1 MIYFKEVS
9 WQNFLSTGNHPTK
22 IQLDRHRSTLI
33 VGNNG
38 AGKSTILDALCFALY
53 NKPFRNINK
62 PQLIN
67 SINNKH
73 CVVEVKFNIGGAEY
87 IVKRGMRP
95 HIFEIYKDDVLL
107 NQDAA
112 NRDYQEFLEKQILK
126 LNHRSFCQVVVLGS
140 ATYIPFMQL
149 KTFARREVIDDL
161 LDIQVFTVM
170 NSLLKDRVQKN
181 KDAQQTTKY
190 EIDLVKERISMQE
203 ALIET
208 LSRDTKALIEDRTSK
223 IAQIK
228 HALETFNE
236 EGYHLQAELSE
247 LINSIA
253 DAADNNA
260 FINKLQGMREKIS
273 DRISSLEKEVLF
285 YHNND
290 TCPSCKQGIDH
301 DFKDHTIEAK
311 KVEIEKIKNGIPVI
325 EEKYRVAQERS
336 VEIAS
341 IQRNINGI
349 NSQMASIKASI
360 QSEKKHLTAL
370 EQELK
375 ELKKAQEVNAD
386 TTKLFELQDEL
397 VQKETERER
406 LVKESSIQ
414 SIASSILKDT
424 GIKANMIKKYV
435 PIMNKLINK
444 YLAAMDFFV
453 HFELDEQFN
462 EVIKSRFRDEF
473 SYQSFSEGEK
483 LRINLAILFT
493 WRAIAKLRNS
503 ASTNLLIMD
512 EVLDG
517 AMDQAGTEEFL
528 KIIEELTKDTNLF
541 IISHRGDQLFDKFH
555 SVIKFEKQGDFSVMA
570 KAA

>member
-1 MIYFKEVS
+1 LIHFKSVS
-9 WQNFLSTGNHPTK
+9 WQNFLSTGNHPTV

-53 NKPFRNINK
+53 NKPFRKINK

-67 SINNKH
+67 SINGKN
-73 CVVEVKFNIGGAEY
+73 CVVEVNFNVGGSEY
-87 IVKRGMRP
+87 TVRRGMRP
-95 HIFEIYKDDVLL
+95 NLFEVYKDDVLL
-107 NQDAA
+107 NQDASS
-112 NRDYQEFLEKQILK
+112 RDYQEFLEKNILK

-140 ATYIPFMQL
+140 ATYVPFMQL
-149 KTFARREVIDDL
+149 GAWARREVIEDL
-161 LDIQVFTVM
+161 LDIQVFSVM
-170 NSLLKDRVQKN
+170 NGLLKDKIQAN
-181 KDAQQTTKY
+181 KEAQNEVKY
-190 EIDLVKERISMQE
+190 QIDLVKERISMQE

-208 LSRDTKALIEDRTSK
+208 LNRDTKALISDRETK
-223 IAQIK
+223 IAQAK
-228 HALETFNE
+228 HAIESLNE
-236 EGYHLQAELSE
+236 EGFGLQAELSE
-247 LINSIA
+247 AIESIKDAPENADLINKIL
-253 DAADNNA
+253 NM
-260 FINKLQGMREKIS
+260 QEKIG
-273 DRISSLEKEVLF
+273 DRIDRLEKEVQF

-290 TCPSCKQGIDH
+290 TCPSCKQGIEH
-301 DFKDHTIEAK
+301 DFKGAT
-311 KVEIEKIKNGIPVI
+311 I
-325 EEKYRVAQERS
+325 EEKTVEIGKVRAGIPLLEQKYAEAQARA

-341 IQRNINGI
+341 IQRKI
-349 NSQMASIKASI
+349 NSINSRMASTKASI
-360 QSEKKHLTAL
+360 QAEQKHLKTL
-370 EQELK
+370 EKELK
-375 ELKKAQEVNAD
+375 ELNETAAQNAD
-386 TTKLFELQDEL
+386 ASKLIDLQADLERA
-397 VQKETERER
+397 ERSRER
-406 LVKESSIQ
+406 LAKEASVQ
-414 SIASSILKDT
+414 SIGSSILKDG
-424 GIKANMIKKYV
+424 GIKATVIKKYV
-435 PIMNKLINK
+435 PVMNKLINK

-517 AMDQAGTEEFL
+517 AMDHAGTEEFL

-555 SVIKFEKQGDFSVMA
+555 SVIKFEKHNDFSVMA

>member
-1 MIYFKEVS
+1 M
-9 WQNFLSTGNHPTK
+9 NFLSTGNHPTT

-38 AGKSTILDALCFALY
+38 AGKSTILDALCFVLY

-67 SINNKH
+67 SINGKN
-73 CVVEVKFNIGGAEY
+73 CLVEVKFNVGGSEY
-87 IVKRGMRP
+87 HIRRGMRP
-95 HIFEIYKDDVLL
+95 GIFEIYKDDVLL

-112 NRDYQEFLEKQILK
+112 ARDYQEYLEKQILK
-126 LNHRSFCQVVVLGS
+126 LNHRAFCQVVVLGS

-149 KTFARREVIDDL
+149 KAYARREVIDDL
-161 LDIQVFTVM
+161 LDIQVYTVM
-170 NSLLKDRVQKN
+170 NSLLKDRIQKN
-181 KDAQQTTKY
+181 KDAQTATKY
-190 EIDLVKERISMQE
+190 DIDMVKERISMQE

-208 LSRDTKALIEDRTSK
+208 LSRDTQALIHDRENK
-223 IAQIK
+223 IKTLEASIRE
-228 HALETFNE
+228 ALELATRSMEDLSSLNE
-236 EGYHLQAELSE
+236 
-247 LINSIA
+247 SIK
-253 DAADNNA
+253 DAAEVSA
-260 FINKLQGMREKIS
+260 FINKLQGMREKLMDKIS
-273 DRISSLEKEVLF
+273 GLEKEVQF

-301 DFKDHTIEAK
+301 DFRDTTIDEK
-311 KVEIEKIKNGIPVI
+311 KVEIEKIKAGVPVL
-325 EEKYRVAQERS
+325 EEKYAKAQERQ
-336 VEIAS
+336 VAIGE
-341 IQRNINGI
+341 IQRRI
-349 NSQMASIKASI
+349 NSVNSQIASIKAQV
-360 QSEKKHLTAL
+360 QSDKKHQVSL
-370 EQELK
+370 ENELASLEK
-375 ELKKAQEVNAD
+375 TQQQNTD
-386 TTKLFELQDEL
+386 TTKLIELQDEL
-397 VQKETERER
+397 VKKESSRER
-406 LVKESSIQ
+406 LTRESSIQ
-414 SIASSILKDT
+414 AIASSILKDS
-424 GIKANMIKKYV
+424 GIKAFMIKKYV

-493 WRAIAKLRNS
+493 WRAVAKLRNS

-517 AMDQAGTEEFL
+517 AMDHAGTEEFL
-528 KIIEELTKDTNLF
+528 KIIEDLTKDTNLF

-555 SVIKFEKQGDFSVMA
+555 SVIKFEKHGDFSVMA

>member
-1 MIYFKEVS
+1 VIHFREVC
-9 WQNFLSTGNHPTK
+9 WMNFLSTGNQMTN

-38 AGKSTILDALCFALY
+38 AGKSTILDALSFVLY

-67 SINNKH
+67 SINNKN
-73 CVVEVKFNIGGAEY
+73 CLVEVKFNVGGSEY
-87 IVKRGMRP
+87 HVKRGMRP

-107 NQDAA
+107 NQDASS
-112 NRDYQEFLEKQILK
+112 RDYQEFLEKQVLK
-126 LNHRSFCQVVVLGS
+126 LNHRAFCQVVVLGS
-140 ATYIPFMQL
+140 ATYVPFMQL
-149 KTFARREVIDDL
+149 KAFARREVIDDL
-161 LDIQVFTVM
+161 LDIQVFTTM

-181 KDAQQTTKY
+181 KDAQQATKY
-190 EIDLVKERISMQE
+190 EIDLVRERISMQE

-208 LSRDTKALIEDRTSK
+208 LNRDTVALIADREKK
-223 IAQIK
+223 ISDLKNAIESGMND
-228 HALETFNE
+228 AAGAME
-236 EGYHLQAELSE
+236 EMTQLTA
-247 LINSIA
+247 SIS
-253 DAADNNA
+253 DAADVSA
-260 FINKLQGMREKIS
+260 YINKLQSMREKVLDKIS
-273 DRISSLEKEVLF
+273 ALEKEVLF

-301 DFKDHTIEAK
+301 DFRDTTIDEK
-311 KVEIEKIKNGIPVI
+311 KLEIEKIKSGIPLL
-325 EEKYRVAQERS
+325 ESKYAEQQERS
-336 VEIAS
+336 VEIGNV
-341 IQRNINGI
+341 QRTINTV
-349 NSQMASIKASI
+349 NSRIASIKA
-360 QSEKKHLTAL
+360 QVLSEKKHQTAL
-370 EQELK
+370 EK
-375 ELKKAQEVNAD
+375 ELVELRKTQEQNNDA
-386 TTKLFELQDEL
+386 TKLFELQDEL
-397 VQKETERER
+397 VRQEGTRER
-406 LVKESSIQ
+406 LVRESSVQ
-414 SIASSILKDT
+414 AIASSILKDS
-424 GIKANMIKKYV
+424 GIKANVIKKYV

-493 WRAIAKLRNS
+493 WRAVAKLRNS

-517 AMDQAGTEEFL
+517 AMDHAGTEEFL

-555 SVIKFEKQGDFSVMA
+555 SVIKFEKHGDFSVMA

>member
-1 MIYFKEVS
+1 M
-9 WQNFLSTGNHPTK
+9 NFLSTGNHPTT

-38 AGKSTILDALCFALY
+38 AGKSTILDALCFVLY

-67 SINNKH
+67 SINGKN
-73 CVVEVKFNIGGAEY
+73 CLVEVKFNVGGSEY
-87 IVKRGMRP
+87 HIRRGMRP
-95 HIFEIYKDDVLL
+95 GIFEIYKDDVLL

-112 NRDYQEFLEKQILK
+112 ARDYQEYLEKQILK
-126 LNHRSFCQVVVLGS
+126 LNHRAFCQVVVLGS

-149 KTFARREVIDDL
+149 KAYARREVIDDL
-161 LDIQVFTVM
+161 LDIQVYTVM
-170 NSLLKDRVQKN
+170 NSLLKDRIQKN
-181 KDAQQTTKY
+181 KDAQTVTKY
-190 EIDLVKERISMQE
+190 DIDMVKERISMQE

-208 LSRDTKALIEDRTSK
+208 LSRDTQALIHDRENK
-223 IAQIK
+223 IKTLEASIRE
-228 HALETFNE
+228 ALELATRSMEDLSSLNE
-236 EGYHLQAELSE
+236 
-247 LINSIA
+247 SIK
-253 DAADNNA
+253 DAAEVSA
-260 FINKLQGMREKIS
+260 FINKLQGMREKLMDKIS
-273 DRISSLEKEVLF
+273 GLEKEVQF

-301 DFKDHTIEAK
+301 DFRDTTIDEK
-311 KVEIEKIKNGIPVI
+311 KVEIEKIKAGVPVL
-325 EEKYRVAQERS
+325 EEKYAKAQERQ
-336 VEIAS
+336 VAIGE
-341 IQRNINGI
+341 IQRRI
-349 NSQMASIKASI
+349 NSVNSQIASIKAQV
-360 QSEKKHLTAL
+360 QSDKKHQVSL
-370 EQELK
+370 ENELASLEK
-375 ELKKAQEVNAD
+375 TQQQNTD
-386 TTKLFELQDEL
+386 TTKLIELQDEL
-397 VQKETERER
+397 VKKETSRER
-406 LVKESSIQ
+406 LTRESSIQ
-414 SIASSILKDT
+414 AIASSILKDS
-424 GIKANMIKKYV
+424 GIKAFMIKKYV

-493 WRAIAKLRNS
+493 WRAVAKLRNS

-517 AMDQAGTEEFL
+517 AMDHAGTEEFL
-528 KIIEELTKDTNLF
+528 KIIEDLTKDTNLF

-555 SVIKFEKQGDFSVMA
+555 SVIKFEKHGDFSVMA